1 MENGLKELQQRLV
14 EMLSSFQKFTQQNGM
29 IFFLVGGS
37 ALGAV
42 RHQGFIPW
50 DDDVDIAMMREDFEK
65 MEYLMGARTHYGECG
80 GICSVLHKISPVG
93 AFHRID
99 Q

>member
-65 MEYLMGARTHYGECG
+65 
-80 GICSVLHKISPVG
+80 GIPDESASMTGWVNLYI
-93 AFHRID
+93 HRSRSI
-99 Q
+99 

>member
-42 RHQGFIPW
+42 RHQGFMGRRRGYCNDAGRFRKNGIP
-50 DDDVDIAMMREDFEK
+50 DESA
-65 MEYLMGARTHYGECG
+65 A
-80 GICSVLHKISPVG
+80 
-93 AFHRID
+93 
-99 Q
+99 

>member
-42 RHQGFIPW
+42 RDLYHGTTTWILQ
-50 DDDVDIAMMREDFEK
+50 
-65 MEYLMGARTHYGECG
+65 
-80 GICSVLHKISPVG
+80 
-93 AFHRID
+93 
-99 Q
+99 